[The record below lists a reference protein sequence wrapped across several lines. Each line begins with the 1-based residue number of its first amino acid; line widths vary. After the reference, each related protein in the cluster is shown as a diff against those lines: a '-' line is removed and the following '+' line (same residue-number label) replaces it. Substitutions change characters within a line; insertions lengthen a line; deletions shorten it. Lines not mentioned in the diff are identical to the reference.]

1 MHAPFLTPAH
11 HDVVMHERLEG
22 KVSKLPGRMDGAR
35 SRLEHDRMSYLT
47 SDPELHVKYVLDHQR
62 RAAELAALLA
72 EARGPQ
78 VGPLAR
84 MRSAMGALLI
94 GLGERIAPAS
104 PRRRRALSAYEL
116 RRARTGVS

>member
-1 MHAPFLTPAH
+1 
-11 HDVVMHERLEG
+11 
-22 KVSKLPGRMDGAR
+22 
-35 SRLEHDRMSYLT
+35 MSYLT